1 MALVNGRLHAAHV
14 TSFIDRRSLVIG
26 QNLADGSWHTVRVN
40 VTSGNIVIG
49 IDSLHSTLAPS
60 GSQAITDLQDTLYL
74 GTLFQSIQFQTLGI
88 ALSSVFATFGGC
100 SRNVTVNGQVFT
112 FDTAQRSGRFPLPHP
127 GCRKNDNCA
136 PDSCANEGTCVASWT
151 GFHCQCSN
159 DFGGSRCENGKE
171 MILKE
176 LNPSVNDQEE

>member
-26 QNLADGSWHTVRVN
+26 QNLADGSWHTIRVN

-49 IDSLHSTLAPS
+49 IDSLYSTLAPS

-159 DFGGSRCENGKE
+159 DFAGSRCENGKK
-171 MILKE
+171 MVLK
-176 LNPSVNDQEE
+176 